1 MDTCV
6 CARARL
12 CFVICIVQ
20 RRKRALSLSTC
31 SCSGIRS
38 LCSHN
43 CRGDNGRFD
52 AIDVVRQD
60 SSLVNSGRSWLQ
72 INDRSSLATRPVC
85 VVLSRRHAVCFI
97 VKCIYFAFLPPRYM
111 INRFYVSNVLC
122 YTKLFHTTAIF
133 RIFLE
138 WAIAIRC
145 NQNIY
150 FIEFCFLHFSY
161 TSLSN
166 LTFRRSYDEIYY
178 LNQARKFSILFLTY
192 KASYYELPPL
202 VWASLNTLY
211 GMSRRHSSAPRSS
224 PEHRDVTEVSRR
236 NHFLQVDIHHVSP
249 HITSSLLHG
258 PLEAKS
264 QLDTVHPR
272 YKVSSKLFRKI
283 VK

>member
-1 MDTCV
+1 MGTCV

-85 VVLSRRHAVCFI
+85 VVLSRRHVVCFI
-97 VKCIYFAFLPPRYM
+97 VKCIYFAFTTSSLHDKSLLCLKRIVLHKTLPHNCY
-111 INRFYVSNVLC
+111 FSN
-122 YTKLFHTTAIF
+122 
-133 RIFLE
+133 FLE

-178 LNQARKFSILFLTY
+178 LNTACICHTRAHCMFVI
-192 KASYYELPPL
+192 
-202 VWASLNTLY
+202 NN
-211 GMSRRHSSAPRSS
+211 PRETV
-224 PEHRDVTEVSRR
+224 PEGVRV
-236 NHFLQVDIHHVSP
+236 
-249 HITSSLLHG
+249 
-258 PLEAKS
+258 
-264 QLDTVHPR
+264 
-272 YKVSSKLFRKI
+272 
-283 VK
+283 